1 MKRLHLQKSSDK
13 ITRIEQNYA
22 RKILPAE
29 PVFDRIQKGFIMAIH
44 VLEYLE
50 DSCTRNPQKTA
61 LIDLEESLTYE
72 ETKSRAQRIGSVLA
86 EKSERMRQPVMVF
99 CDRDTASL
107 ISFLGTVYSG
117 NFYVPVD
124 VHMPKARIRLFFES
138 LHPELVVCRQKDFDL
153 AREMGADCQ
162 IFVYEEIIKE
172 EIQEER
178 LKERRSQMIDT
189 DPLYLIFT
197 SGSTGTPKG
206 VMKSQRSVLAFVEQF
221 LKISGIG
228 EEDILGGQAPF
239 DFDVSAKD
247 IYTTLAVGASLVILP
262 KTYFSFPK
270 KLMDCLEEHKVTTLI
285 WAVSALSI
293 VANHKAF
300 AYKVPDTIKRVLF
313 SGEVLPIPHLNYWKE
328 HLPKASFTNLYA
340 PTEVTGNCTYYTVDR
355 EFQEGETL
363 PLGKSFPNVEV
374 LVLTEDGKKIEPGQT
389 GEIYVRGAFLSMGY
403 YDNEERTKG
412 AFIQNPTQN
421 LYPDLVYKTGDL
433 ALRDETGE
441 YRFLTR
447 EDFQIK
453 HNGHRIELGEIE
465 TAAYKIEGM
474 ESCACVYLKEKK
486 KILLFAKGEAL
497 DNKKVF
503 LGLKDQIPKY
513 MFPTKIVILNEMPM
527 SKNLKI
533 DRQRLLAMAEEMETK
548 K

>member
-1 MKRLHLQKSSDK
+1 
-13 ITRIEQNYA
+13 
-22 RKILPAE
+22 
-29 PVFDRIQKGFIMAIH
+29 MAIH

-50 DSCTRNPQKTA
+50 DSCRRNPQKTA

-72 ETKSRAQRIGSVLA
+72 EVEKRAKRIGSLLA
-86 EKSERMRQPVMVF
+86 EKSGTMRQPVMVF

-107 ISFLGTVYSG
+107 VSFLGTVYSG

-138 LHPELVVCRQKDFDL
+138 LHPGFVICRQKNLSL
-153 AREMGADCQ
+153 AEEMGKDCR
-162 IFVYEEIIKE
+162 IFVYEDIIKE
-172 EIQEER
+172 AVNEE
-178 LKERRSQMIDT
+178 LLQERRSQMIDE

-206 VMKSQRSVLAFVEQF
+206 VIKSQRSVLAFIEQF
-221 LKISGIG
+221 LEISGIG
-228 EEDILGGQAPF
+228 EEDVLGGQAPF

-247 IYTTLAVGASLVILP
+247 IYSTLAAGATLVILP

-270 KLMDCLEEHKVTTLI
+270 KLMDCLVEHKVTTLI

-300 AYKVPDTIKRVLF
+300 DYKVPETIRRVLF
-313 SGEVLPIPHLNYWKE
+313 SGEVLPIPHLNYWKGYLKE
-328 HLPKASFTNLYA
+328 ATFVNLYA
-340 PTEVTGNCTYYTVDR
+340 PTEVTGNCTYYIVDR
-355 EFQEGETL
+355 EFKEGENL
-363 PLGKSFPNVEV
+363 PLGKTFPNVEV
-374 LVLTEDGKKIEPGQT
+374 LVLNKDGRRVQPGET

-403 YDNEERTKG
+403 YDEEERTKG
-412 AFIQNPTQN
+412 VFVQNPLQN
-421 LYPDLVYKTGDL
+421 LYPDRVYQTGDL
-433 ALRDETGE
+433 ALLDANGE

-465 TAAYKIEGM
+465 TAAYKIEEM
-474 ESCACVYLKEKK
+474 ESCACVYLKDKK
-486 KILLFAKGEAL
+486 KILLFAKGEGL

-513 MFPTKIVILNEMPM
+513 MFPTKIVILDEMPM
-527 SKNLKI
+527 SKNMKI
-533 DRQRLLAMAEEMETK
+533 DRQRLLAMAGEMETK
-548 K
+548 KHE

>member
-1 MKRLHLQKSSDK
+1 
-13 ITRIEQNYA
+13 
-22 RKILPAE
+22 
-29 PVFDRIQKGFIMAIH
+29 MAIH

-50 DSCTRNPQKTA
+50 HSSNRYPGKTA
-61 LIDLEESLTYE
+61 LIDIEGSLTYRELE
-72 ETKSRAQRIGSVLA
+72 ERAKAIGIAVCQASD
-86 EKSERMRQPVMVF
+86 RTRQPIMVF

-107 ISFLGTVYSG
+107 VSFLGAAYSG

-124 VHMPKARIRLFFES
+124 VHMPKARIALFFES
-138 LHPELVVCRQKDFDL
+138 LHPEIVICREKDRKL
-153 AREMGADCQ
+153 ADEMGSGCQ
-162 IFVYEEIIKE
+162 ILVYEDIVKKLE
-172 EIQEER
+172 EKKPGEQGVDTQMQEKVRDETLLR
-178 LKERRSQMIDT
+178 KRREQMIDT

-197 SGSTGTPKG
+197 SGSTGNPKG
-206 VMKSQRSVLAFVEQF
+206 VIKSQRSVLAFIEQF
-221 LKISGIG
+221 LKISGI
-228 EEDILGGQAPF
+228 EAEDVLGGQAPF

-247 IYTTLAVGASLVILP
+247 IYSTLAAGATMVILP

-270 KLMDCLEEHKVTTLI
+270 KLMDCLVEHKVTTLI

-293 VANHKAF
+293 VANHRALD
-300 AYKVPDTIKRVLF
+300 YKVPDTIKRILF

-328 HLPKASFTNLYA
+328 HLPDTMFVNLYA
-340 PTEVTGNCTYYTVDR
+340 PTEVTGNCTYYIVDR
-355 EFQEGETL
+355 DFEEGETL
-363 PLGKSFPNVEV
+363 PLGKSFPNVDVMV
-374 LVLTEDGKKIEPGQT
+374 LDQEGKKIQPGQT

-412 AFIQNPTQN
+412 VFLQNPMQN
-421 LYPDLVYKTGDL
+421 YYPELVYKTGDL
-433 ALRDETGE
+433 ALRDENGE

-474 ESCACVYLKEKK
+474 ESCACVYLKDKH
-486 KILLFAKGEAL
+486 KILLYAKGENL

-513 MFPTKIVILNEMPM
+513 MFPTKIVILDEMPM
-527 SKNLKI
+527 NKNLKI
-533 DRQRLLAMAEEMETK
+533 DRQRLVHMAEDGEK
-548 K
+548 KGSKRSDN

>member
-1 MKRLHLQKSSDK
+1 MYD
-13 ITRIEQNYA
+13 E
-22 RKILPAE
+22 
-29 PVFDRIQKGFIMAIH
+29 KGKIMAIH

-50 DSCTRNPQKTA
+50 DACKKFPAKKA
-61 LIDLEESLTYE
+61 LIDLEGALTYE
-72 ETKSRAQRIGSVLA
+72 EVEHRAKAIGSLIQKQFHQV
-86 EKSERMRQPVMVF
+86 RRPVMVF
-99 CDRDTASL
+99 SDRDSKSL
-107 ISFLGTVYSG
+107 VSFLGTVYSG

-124 VHMPKARIRLFFES
+124 VHMPKARIETFFDT
-138 LHPELVVCRQKDFDL
+138 LMPEILICKEKDLPLAKETGKNCR
-153 AREMGADCQ
+153 
-162 IFVYEEIIKE
+162 IIVYEEAIKE
-172 EIQEER
+172 QILEEELQEIR
-178 LKERRSQMIDT
+178 NQMIDT

-206 VMKSQRSVLAFVEQF
+206 VIKSQRSILAFMEQF
-221 LKISGIG
+221 LQISGI
-228 EEDILGGQAPF
+228 EAEDVLGGQAPF

-247 IYTTLAVGASLVILP
+247 IYTTLAAGATLVILP

-270 KLMDCLEEHKVTTLI
+270 KLMDCLEEHHVTTLI

-293 VANHKAF
+293 VANMKAF
-300 AYKVPDTIKRVLF
+300 DYKVPKTIKRVLF
-313 SGEVLPIPHLNYWKE
+313 SGEVLPISHLNYWRQY
-328 HLPKASFTNLYA
+328 LPETSFVNLYA

-355 EFQEGETL
+355 EFREGETL

-374 LVLTEDGKKIEPGQT
+374 MVLNEDGKRVEPGQT

-412 AFIQNPTQN
+412 AFVQNPLQN
-421 LYPDLVYKTGDL
+421 FYPELVYKTGDL
-433 ALRDETGE
+433 AIRSEGGE

-465 TAAYKIEGM
+465 TASYKIEGM
-474 ESCACVYLKEKK
+474 ESCACVYVKEKK
-486 KILLFAKGEAL
+486 KIVLFAKGENL

-503 LGLKDQIPKY
+503 LGLKTQIPKY
-513 MFPTKIVILNEMPM
+513 MFPTKIVILEEMPM

-533 DRQRLLAMAEEMETK
+533 DRQKLLQMAEEL
-548 K
+548 